1 MAKIM
6 EQPIV
11 DFLRQQLN
19 FSGFPLP
26 SVSEDENHLIVYA
39 STIFML
45 LSVKQIVLNSS
56 KRQRAK

>member
-26 SVSEDENHLIVYA
+26 SVSCGVFKTVNRIIR
-39 STIFML
+39 SRI
-45 LSVKQIVLNSS
+45 IVLCSLYKIKS
-56 KRQRAK
+56 I

>member
-1 MAKIM
+1 M

-26 SVSEDENHLIVYA
+26 SVSEDENHLIVYEQD
-39 STIFML
+39 SY
-45 LSVKQIVLNSS
+45 NSNLD
-56 KRQRAK
+56 QLDDAKAIR

>member
-26 SVSEDENHLIVYA
+26 SVSEDENHLIV
-39 STIFML
+39 
-45 LSVKQIVLNSS
+45 LNSS